1 MTGVLERVCVV
12 DETDREVT
20 VVSRQEMRA
29 QNLLHRSVAVACWNS
44 SGEIFVH
51 QRAAQ
56 KDLFP
61 NRYDMFVGGVVAAG
75 ESYETAA
82 VRELR
87 EELGIDGVGPEFLF
101 KCLYRGPHSQAHIA
115 VYRVTWDGPL
125 VLQRSEVQGGQFWS
139 PPALQE
145 RIAEGLALVPD
156 GALCWSH
163 CLERGLVAG

>member
-12 DETDREVT
+12 DETDHELA

-29 QNLLHRSVAVACWNS
+29 QNLLHRSVAVACWNL

-51 QRAAQ
+51 QRAAG

-61 NRYDMFVGGVVAAG
+61 NRYDMFVSGVVAAG
-75 ESYETAA
+75 ESYGTAA

-87 EELGIDGVGPEFLF
+87 EELGIDGVEPEFLF
-101 KCLYRGPHSQAHIA
+101 KCLYRGSQSQAHIA

-125 VLQRSEVQGGQFWS
+125 VLQRSEIQRGQFWR
-139 PPALQE
+139 PAALQE
-145 RIAEGLALVPD
+145 RIAEGLDLVPD
-156 GALCWSH
+156 GAQCWSH
-163 CLERGLVAG
+163 CVERGLVTG